1 MWGPPKYFDAIRTL
15 FVLDHCFYLRGFLVD
30 FIGIQLRGVREAH
43 THAPGASH
51 PDQREKRGVLFEGGV
66 SWRVV
71 RVSGTGVGD
80 VHCTLYCT
88 APTLTK
94 LGKFYP
100 MRPKAR
106 EMTQH
111 GGPPGWLAGGE

>member
-1 MWGPPKYFDAIRTL
+1 
-15 FVLDHCFYLRGFLVD
+15 VD
-30 FIGIQLRGVREAH
+30 FIGIQLRGVKEAH
-43 THAPGASH
+43 TCTTGASH

-71 RVSGTGVGD
+71 RVSGTRVG
-80 VHCTLYCT
+80 VHCTVHCT

-94 LGKFYP
+94 PGRFYP
-100 MRPKAR
+100 MRPKVR

-111 GGPPGWLAGGE
+111 GGPPCWKEESDPAG